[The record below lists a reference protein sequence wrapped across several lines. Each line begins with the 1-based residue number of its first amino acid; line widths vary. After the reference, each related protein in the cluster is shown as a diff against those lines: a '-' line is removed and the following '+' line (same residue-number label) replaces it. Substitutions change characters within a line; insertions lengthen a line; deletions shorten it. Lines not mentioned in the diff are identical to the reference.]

1 MSITLGIFAVILAI
15 TLAITYWAAR
25 RTSTTSEFYAAANKL
40 TAAQNGFALAGDWCS
55 AAAFLGFSGLTAL
68 YGMDGALYALGPL
81 MAFCTVL
88 FLIAEPIRN
97 SGKYTLGDVIRA
109 RMQTRTSLLAV
120 ISGTIVVNFAY
131 LMPQMAGAGVL
142 VKLLTGISYNSAVIF
157 VGASMIVYVGFGGML
172 ATTWVQIVKA
182 ILMLAAGAL
191 VLLLALATVHFN
203 PLNFFQDAE
212 SRYGPQFLLPG
223 NYLKNPLDQ
232 ISLGL
237 GYVLGLAGLPHVMTR
252 FYTVPDARTARRSV
266 VWVMFL
272 AGAFFVAT
280 TLFGLAAANLVG
292 QDAIRAADK
301 GGNLTLPLL
310 AQFLGGG
317 KGTLGGDIMLGFVSA
332 VAVATILAVV
342 SGLTLSTSGAIAH
355 DFYVNWIKRGR
366 IEEHKE
372 VWVARI
378 STVVIGVLA
387 IALGI
392 LVQGVNVAV
401 LVILA
406 ICVAASANFPVL
418 ILSLFWRRFNTGG
431 VVGGMLVGLVS
442 SVVLAMIGPAVR
454 GADAIWPLVNPTV
467 VSMPLGFLGAILGT
481 LLTGRDLAN
490 EERFERFSRQVHTGL
505 AAE

>member
-223 NYLKNPLDQ
+223 NYLKNPFDQ

-467 VSMPLGFLGAILGT
+467 VSMPLGILGAILGT